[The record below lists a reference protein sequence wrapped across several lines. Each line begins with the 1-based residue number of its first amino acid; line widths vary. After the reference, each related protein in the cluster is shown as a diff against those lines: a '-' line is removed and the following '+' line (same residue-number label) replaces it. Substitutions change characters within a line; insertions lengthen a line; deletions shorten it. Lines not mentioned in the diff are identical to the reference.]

1 MRRTKLILR
10 LVGLPLAVLI
20 VMGAGVNAL
29 RPVPAVAA
37 GSVLPSQVAEAGPA
51 PSLPWPAAPGEGA
64 LAAEGIGMLGATPR
78 QQAQPTA
85 SVAKVMTALT
95 VLETKPLQ
103 EGDQGPV
110 VPITDED
117 VTEFRQAVSQNQS
130 TVPVQ
135 VGEQLT
141 EYQALQAVLVPS
153 ANNVAALVARWAFGS
168 VDAAVAHMNE
178 RARQLGMTS
187 TRFADASGFSPQT
200 VSTPTDLVT
209 LGRVAMRVPV
219 LAAIVKQPQTTLP
232 VAGTVRNVNAVL
244 GQQGISGIKTGNS
257 DTQGGAFLFSAP
269 FPLPGG
275 GSVLLVGVVM
285 GLPTLDAALQA
296 SIKLVAAASAGLRPR
311 TLLHAGDVVARYTTP
326 WGTSAPV
333 RVASDVPIALWPGIP
348 ARLSTS
354 VRLVIPPAPRGRQV
368 GTLTVSGGGVPQQQR
383 LVLGESLAGPP
394 WYWRP
399 LRPPPRVP
407 PGWWLPF

>member
-1 MRRTKLILR
+1 MRRTKWLPM
-10 LVGLPLAVLI
+10 VGISLAVLI
-20 VMGAGVNAL
+20 VVGAGVNAL

-37 GSVLPSQVAEAGPA
+37 GSVVPGEVAEAGPA
-51 PSLPWPAAPGEGA
+51 PFLPWPAAPAEGA
-64 LAAEGIGMLGATPR
+64 LAAEGIGVLGATP
-78 QQAQPTA
+78 QQQPQPTA

-95 VLETKPLQ
+95 VLEAKPLQ
-103 EGDQGPV
+103 EGEQGPALPV
-110 VPITDED
+110 TDAD
-117 VTEFRQAVSQNQS
+117 VTEFRQALSQNQS

-135 VGEQLT
+135 AGEQLT

-153 ANNVAALVARWAFGS
+153 GNNVAALVARWAFGS

-200 VSTPTDLVT
+200 VSTPNDLVR
-209 LGRVAMRVPV
+209 LGRVAMQEPV
-219 LAAIVKQPQTTLP
+219 LAAIVKQPQATLP
-232 VAGTVRNVNAVL
+232 VAGTVRNVNSVL
-244 GQQGISGIKTGNS
+244 GEQGISGIKTGNS

-285 GLPTLDAALQA
+285 GLPTLDAALQT

-333 RVASDVPIALWPGIP
+333 RVASDVAVALWPGIP
-348 ARLSTS
+348 ARLSTTIGA
-354 VRLVIPPAPRGRQV
+354 VIPPAQRGRQV
-368 GTLTVSGGGVPQQQR
+368 GTLTITGAGGPHQLGV
-383 LVLGESLAGPP
+383 VLGESLGGPP

-399 LRPPPRVP
+399 LRPPPKVP
-407 PGWWLPF
+407 PGWWLRF

>member
-1 MRRTKLILR
+1 MRRTKWIIR
-10 LVGLPLAVLI
+10 AVGIPLALLV
-20 VMGAGVNAL
+20 VVGAGANAL

-37 GSVLPSQVAEAGPA
+37 GSVLPAQVAEDGPA
-51 PSLPWPAAPGEGA
+51 PSLPWPAAPAEGA
-64 LAAEGIGMLGATPR
+64 LAAEGIGTLGATP
-78 QQAQPTA
+78 QQQPQPTA

-103 EGDQGPV
+103 EGAQGPAI
-110 VPITDED
+110 PITQAD
-117 VTEFRQAVSQNQS
+117 VADYRQAVAQNQS
-130 TVPVQ
+130 SVAVQ
-135 VGEQLT
+135 AGEQLT

-153 ANNVAALVARWAFGS
+153 GNNVAALVARWAFGS

-200 VSTPTDLVT
+200 VSTPADLVT
-209 LGRVAMRVPV
+209 LGRVAMREPV
-219 LAAIVKQPQTTLP
+219 LAAIVKQPQATLP
-232 VAGTVRNVNAVL
+232 VAGSVRNVNAIL
-244 GQQGISGIKTGNS
+244 GQQGINGIKTGNS

-275 GSVLLVGVVM
+275 SSVLLVGVVM
-285 GLPTLDAALQA
+285 GMPTLDAALQT

-333 RVASDVPIALWPGIP
+333 RVASDVPIALWPGTP
-348 ARLSTS
+348 ARLRTTIGA
-354 VRLVIPPAPRGRQV
+354 VIAPTPRGRQV
-368 GTLTVSGGGVPQQQR
+368 GTLTVAGGGGPQQLQ
-383 LVLGESLAGPP
+383 LVLGESLGGPP

-399 LRPPPRVP
+399 LRPPPKVP
-407 PGWWLPF
+407 AGWWLRF